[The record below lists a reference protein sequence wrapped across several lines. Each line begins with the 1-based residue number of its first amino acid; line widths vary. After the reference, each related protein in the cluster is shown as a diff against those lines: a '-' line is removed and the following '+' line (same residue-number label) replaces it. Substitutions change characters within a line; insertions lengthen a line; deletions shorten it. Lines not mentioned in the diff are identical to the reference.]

1 MGKNCRSSENT
12 FIKLDIKLFAMSLSK
27 HKKGTYLAVA
37 SAVVMGLATVVG
49 TQISKQ
55 IPPIL
60 FASVYMLLS
69 VPFLILLS
77 VLLKEKINLN
87 RIRNG
92 FSDIMGVVITRNLCG
107 TVLLLTG
114 FSLTTAVR
122 AVFLLGLDPVFVTIL
137 GWKFLDEK
145 IDKKQSLL
153 ILSLLFGVFLLSTNL
168 DINSLGEKLQIGDL
182 LVMSGVFC
190 MSLSYLP
197 SIKAMKKI
205 NSVELTLTTNLIGGV
220 LLLIVSLFL
229 FHDITNI
236 GVNTWWM
243 ILVYV
248 VLFSV
253 LSLYTFY
260 SALKYT
266 KPWIVSSLLQLA
278 PVPGAIFA
286 YLWLRNVLT
295 PIQAVGGMVIMIS
308 SYLIARGHHK

>member
-1 MGKNCRSSENT
+1 
-12 FIKLDIKLFAMSLSK
+12 MSLSK

-37 SAVVMGLATVVG
+37 SAVSVGLATVVG

-55 IPPIL
+55 VHPIL
-60 FASVYMLLS
+60 FASVYMVLS
-69 VPFLILLS
+69 VPFLVLLS
-77 VLLKEKINLN
+77 LLLKEKINLN
-87 RIRNG
+87 RLRKG
-92 FSDIMGVVITRNLCG
+92 LPEIMGVVITRNLCG

-145 IDKKQSLL
+145 IDKKKFLL

-168 DINSLGEKLQIGDL
+168 DLCSLGEKLQVGDL
-182 LVMSGVFC
+182 LVMLGVFC

-197 SIKAMKKI
+197 SIKAVRKI

-220 LLLIVSLFL
+220 LLLIVSLLL
-229 FHDITNI
+229 FQDITNI
-236 GVNTWWM
+236 GVYTWWM
-243 ILVYV
+243 IFVYV
-248 VLFSV
+248 ILFSV

-278 PVPGAIFA
+278 PIPGAIFA

-295 PIQAVGGMVIMIS
+295 PIQAIGGTIIMIS
-308 SYLIARGHHK
+308 SYLIAREHHK